1 MEAALSSLEQLVMW
15 LTVALLVKGLFGQ
28 VPQQEPKRQKSRR
41 KKK

>member
-15 LTVALLVKGLFGQ
+15 LIVALLVKGLFGEF
-28 VPQQEPKRQKSRR
+28 PQQESKRQKSRR